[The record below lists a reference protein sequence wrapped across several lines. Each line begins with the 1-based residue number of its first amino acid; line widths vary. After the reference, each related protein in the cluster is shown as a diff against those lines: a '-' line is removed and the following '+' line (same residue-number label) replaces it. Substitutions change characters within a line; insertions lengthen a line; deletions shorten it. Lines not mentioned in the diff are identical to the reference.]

1 MALHGEPG
9 LGTLLSHWGEEDYL
23 LGAVAPPIFQ
33 NSLFAFDRMEDL
45 LASIRKPTGVAPHF
59 YSRISNPTVE
69 VAEAK
74 LAKLEG
80 TEAAKVFG
88 SGMAALSAAIL
99 SCVSAGSHVIAP
111 DTVYGPVRSL
121 LNTYLDRFG
130 VTVTYVVGTSVEE
143 IVNAIRPE
151 TSLIY
156 LESPT
161 SLVFHLMDIPA
172 ITREAK
178 ARGIATIIDN
188 SYATPV
194 FMNPHALG
202 VDLVCH
208 SATKYLAGHSDVTA
222 GVICGSQARIDA
234 IIEREINLLGGILH
248 PFPAWLLI
256 RGLRTLK
263 LRMAQHEAAANQIAQ
278 WLEDRPEVARVHH
291 ISLPS
296 FEQSDL
302 FKSSFC
308 GSSGLFSLE
317 PKVQSRDKL
326 MAFGN
331 ELNLFARAISW
342 GGYESLVVTLPIHP
356 MEEERSRWIV
366 RLSIGLE
373 EPDELISDLE
383 RALEMHLRP

>member
-1 MALHGEPG
+1 
-9 LGTLLSHWGEEDYL
+9 
-23 LGAVAPPIFQ
+23 
-33 NSLFAFDRMEDL
+33 
-45 LASIRKPTGVAPHF
+45 
-59 YSRISNPTVE
+59 
-69 VAEAK
+69 
-74 LAKLEG
+74 
-80 TEAAKVFG
+80 
-88 SGMAALSAAIL
+88 
-99 SCVSAGSHVIAP
+99 
-111 DTVYGPVRSL
+111 
-121 LNTYLDRFG
+121 
-130 VTVTYVVGTSVEE
+130 
-143 IVNAIRPE
+143 
-151 TSLIY
+151 
-156 LESPT
+156 
-161 SLVFHLMDIPA
+161 
-172 ITREAK
+172 
-178 ARGIATIIDN
+178 
-188 SYATPV
+188 
-194 FMNPHALG
+194 
-202 VDLVCH
+202 
-208 SATKYLAGHSDVTA
+208 
-222 GVICGSQARIDA
+222 
-234 IIEREINLLGGILH
+234 
-248 PFPAWLLI
+248 
-256 RGLRTLK
+256 
-263 LRMAQHEAAANQIAQ
+263 MAQHEAAANQIAQ